1 MLTMY
6 STTWCGDCHRLKA
19 QLDRE
24 GIEYTSI
31 DIEENPAAEDF
42 VLAATGGFQT
52 VPTVRFDDGSVLI
65 DPTIVEVME
74 HLARLDQPR
83 L

>member
-1 MLTMY
+1 MY

-19 QLDRE
+19 ELERA

-31 DIEENPAAEDF
+31 DIELDPAAEGF

-52 VPTVRFDDGSVLI
+52 VPTVRFDDGSVLV
-65 DPTIVEVME
+65 DPTFVEVVD
-74 HLARLDQPR
+74 HLAGLDQPR

>member
-1 MLTMY
+1 MY
-6 STTWCGDCHRLKA
+6 STTWCGDCHRLEA
-19 QLDRE
+19 ALVRE

-31 DIEENPAAEDF
+31 DIEKDPAAEGF

-52 VPTVRFDDGSVLI
+52 VPTVRFDDGSVLV
-65 DPTIVEVME
+65 DPTIVDVMD
-74 HLARLDQPR
+74 HLAGRDQPR